1 MNSLKSFFMLLV
13 LVGVGYGVYRTLHLK
28 NPQQVPPGVD
38 TSIPAID
45 LQLGSSSPGVGADHG
60 GMAPKF
66 SSTPSLPAPTTLS
79 PHEPRRDNIVNSPLS
94 LSSPTPSLPAPPT
107 SIGFGEP
114 AQSAPRGND
123 LKLDTP
129 ANDNPGSS
137 MLPPLVST
145 PQPGPELTLPPS
157 TLAPPANTANT
168 ANTLTPPAMSGLN
181 APGNATPSNLPPGAT
196 PLAGFNA
203 PSNDPNQA
211 ALSPFGPVMKE
222 TQQLIN
228 ENKLSE
234 ALTRLTRLYDD
245 PTMSASEQQQVNEL
259 LNQLAGVVIY
269 SSKHHLLASPHRINP
284 GETLDVI
291 AKQHNVPWEMLAK
304 INGLTAPNQLPVGEF
319 LKVVPGP
326 FRAEIDLKKQKL
338 TLFLRD
344 QFAGSFDIVN
354 LGSESQYVPTD
365 FTVQKR
371 ALNPT
376 YGNSELKQSY
386 GSGDPHNPLG
396 NFALQL
402 SERMMIHGHGA
413 QVPINDPRGSIRLT
427 AKDAEDVHDI
437 LSEGSQVKIRR

>member
-1 MNSLKSFFMLLV
+1 VNSLKSFFMLLV

-45 LQLGSSSPGVGADHG
+45 LHMGSSAPGTGIDPG

-66 SSTPSLPAPTTLS
+66 QITPNSPPPTTLL
-79 PHEPRRDNIVNSPLS
+79 PREPRRDNIVNAPFSQPN
-94 LSSPTPSLPAPPT
+94 PVTPPASPAPTT

-114 AQSAPRGND
+114 ALPTPRSND
-123 LKLDTP
+123 LKLETP
-129 ANDNPGSS
+129 APNDNPGSA

-145 PQPGPELTLPPS
+145 PNTGPELTLPPS
-157 TLAPPANTANT
+157 TLAPPA
-168 ANTLTPPAMSGLN
+168 MSGLN
-181 APGNATPSNLPPGAT
+181 QPGNVSPNNLPVGAT

-203 PSNDPNQA
+203 PGNDPNQA

-304 INGLTAPNQLPVGEF
+304 INGLTDPKQLPIGEF
-319 LKVVPGP
+319 LKIVPGP
-326 FRAEIDLKKQKL
+326 FRAEIDVKKSRM

-344 QFAGSFDIVN
+344 QFAGSFDIVH
-354 LGSESQYVPTD
+354 LGSDSQYAAAD
-365 FTVQKR
+365 FIVQKKSM
-371 ALNPT
+371 NPK
-376 YGNSELKQSY
+376 YSSSSRQQQFEA
-386 GSGDPHNPLG
+386 GDPNNPLG
-396 NFALQL
+396 NFGIVLADG
-402 SERMMIHGHGA
+402 MMIHGHGA
-413 QVPINDPRGSIRLT
+413 AVPINDPRGSIRLT

>member
-1 MNSLKSFFMLLV
+1 VNSLKSFFMLLV

-45 LQLGSSSPGVGADHG
+45 LKLGSSVPGTDPG
-60 GMAPKF
+60 GMVPKF
-66 SSTPSLPAPTTLS
+66 SSNPSSPPPTTLS
-79 PHEPRRDNIVNSPLS
+79 PREPRRDNIVNAPLA
-94 LSSPTPSLPAPPT
+94 LSSPQPSLPAPPS

-114 AQSAPRGND
+114 ASPAPRGND
-123 LKLDTP
+123 LKLETP
-129 ANDNPGSS
+129 SANDNPGSS

-145 PQPGPELTLPPS
+145 PKTGSDLTLPPS
-157 TLAPPANTANT
+157 
-168 ANTLTPPAMSGLN
+168 TLTPPAMSGLN
-181 APGNATPSNLPPGAT
+181 APGNALPSNTQPNNLPPGAT

-269 SSKHHLLASPHRINP
+269 SSKHHLLASPHRVNP

-304 INGLTAPNQLPVGEF
+304 INGLTDPKQLPVGEF
-319 LKVVPGP
+319 LKIVPGP
-326 FRAEIDLKKQKL
+326 FRAEVDLKKSRL

-344 QFAGSFDIVN
+344 QFAGSFDIVH
-354 LGSESQYVPTD
+354 LGSDSQYAAAD
-365 FTVQKR
+365 FIVQKKSM
-371 ALNPT
+371 NPK
-376 YGNSELKQSY
+376 YSSSSRQQQFEA
-386 GSGDPHNPLG
+386 GDPNNPLG
-396 NFALQL
+396 NFGIVLADG
-402 SERMMIHGHGA
+402 MMIHGHGA
-413 QVPINDPRGSIRLT
+413 AVPINDPRGSIRLT